1 MLQYIV
7 YRSSAVSLA
16 SDSSVFIATCKVLDM
31 NIYKHRYS
39 CKVSYFFLILNIK
52 WHVQAEIIG
61 IKTE

>member
-1 MLQYIV
+1 MLQYVV

-16 SDSSVFIATCKVLDM
+16 AYSSLFIATCKVLDI
-31 NIYKHRYS
+31 NIQKRRYS
-39 CKVSYFFLILNIK
+39 CKVSYFCLILTIK